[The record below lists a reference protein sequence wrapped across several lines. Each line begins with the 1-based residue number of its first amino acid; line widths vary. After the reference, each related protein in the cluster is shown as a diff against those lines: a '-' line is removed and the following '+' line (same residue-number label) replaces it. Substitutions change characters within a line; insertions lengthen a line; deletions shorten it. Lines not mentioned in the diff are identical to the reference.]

1 MIGLSSS
8 NICNLNLTILIS
20 NNIYRV
26 YIYIYMYAFIMAILD
41 GKIE

>member
-26 YIYIYMYAFIMAILD
+26 YIYMYAFIMAILD